1 MKIIEN
7 YRTKYYKIIDVT
19 ILILP
24 ILFILGAPWTNACTI
39 LFSFLFL
46 HFSYKE
52 KKWEWLSNKWIILF
66 LIFWIYNLINGFFS
80 TNSLAA
86 IKTSFF
92 YLRFLFFSL
101 LISTYGFYFIK
112 FDKIIKFWLICL
124 LLVTTDLFIQYIFKV
139 NLLGYP
145 PHGVRYS
152 GVFGNE
158 LIIGSFLSRFL
169 PLVIP
174 LILFYHTCVAKK
186 YLKYGSYLLILFFL
200 FNILISGERTAFIV
214 FFVYIICLLFY
225 HLRKNF
231 IRLLLIGILIFST
244 LSISILST
252 EVKGRYND
260 FTNIILNFDE
270 SSYGKLW
277 SSGYNVWKLNYINGV
292 GFKNFRVDCDLIIVD
307 KSENTHQLCSSHPH
321 NLYLELLSETG
332 IIGLVLFILMFYYLL
347 KQIVPTIFLLKEN
360 QQKYLY
366 ISCLIMILIY
376 LWPVI
381 TYGSFYTSLNG
392 LYIWLH
398 ISLLNYLRRDY
409 IK

>member
-1 MKIIEN
+1 M
-7 YRTKYYKIIDVT
+7 
-19 ILILP
+19 
-24 ILFILGAPWTNACTI
+24 
-39 LFSFLFL
+39 
-46 HFSYKE
+46 
-52 KKWEWLSNKWIILF
+52 
-66 LIFWIYNLINGFFS
+66 
-80 TNSLAA
+80 
-86 IKTSFF
+86 
-92 YLRFLFFSL
+92 
-101 LISTYGFYFIK
+101 
-112 FDKIIKFWLICL
+112 
-124 LLVTTDLFIQYIFKV
+124 
-139 NLLGYP
+139 
-145 PHGVRYS
+145 
-152 GVFGNE
+152 
-158 LIIGSFLSRFL
+158 
-169 PLVIP
+169 
-174 LILFYHTCVAKK
+174 
-186 YLKYGSYLLILFFL
+186 
-200 FNILISGERTAFIV
+200 
-214 FFVYIICLLFY
+214 
-225 HLRKNF
+225 
-231 IRLLLIGILIFST
+231 IGILIFST

-277 SSGYNVWKLNYINGV
+277 SSGYNVWRLNYINGV
-292 GFKNFRVDCDLIIVD
+292 GFKNFRVDCDLILVD